1 MPVTSLDCVRS
12 ATFTDNLLPFSMG
25 CVFCDP
31 KEPIRVC
38 TRFRARILLFNI
50 EVPITQGF
58 PVSASKHTLTQ
69 RHATY
74 SFYVSVLAIAM
85 ERHHHIFSFGPSV
98 HTVCTSGCLCHNL
111 ALGPWRIWEMYH
123 FQRIQQ
129 SNLFNKSNLNV
140 QTTKDYQKDGM
151 CVGSVMEGVHAV
163 WVLKSAQKKRE
174 PGRNYSHHITG
185 DPSVWIDTLS

>member
-1 MPVTSLDCVRS
+1 
-12 ATFTDNLLPFSMG
+12 
-25 CVFCDP
+25 
-31 KEPIRVC
+31 
-38 TRFRARILLFNI
+38 
-50 EVPITQGF
+50 
-58 PVSASKHTLTQ
+58 
-69 RHATY
+69 
-74 SFYVSVLAIAM
+74 
-85 ERHHHIFSFGPSV
+85 
-98 HTVCTSGCLCHNL
+98 
-111 ALGPWRIWEMYH
+111 MYH
-123 FQRIQQ
+123 FQGIQQ